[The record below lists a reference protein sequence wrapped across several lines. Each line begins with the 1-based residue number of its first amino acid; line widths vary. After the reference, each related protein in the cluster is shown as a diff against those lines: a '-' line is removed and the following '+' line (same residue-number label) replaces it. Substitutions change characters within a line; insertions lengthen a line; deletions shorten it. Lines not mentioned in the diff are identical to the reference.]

1 MRYYLLMHL
10 LRFTFE
16 NHRSFRDEATLDLT
30 RSTLSTLRPPKGT
43 TWVDHIHHVDGIYG
57 ANASGKTNVL
67 DALHYV
73 IGAIG
78 GSATSW
84 LDRPSFLRKPF
95 VLDTDSATALSSFE
109 LEFIHDN
116 ERYQYRFTTD
126 SDGIVE
132 EELHTVN
139 VRWKKIFS
147 RSSKG
152 HVSGLSGVRL
162 VAPREL
168 ALSRAAQLNIAAVKP
183 LWQGITRGFDIY
195 RVGDREISERIDRI
209 ARQLHDRTLSLNE
222 LVTLAQIADTGI
234 THIEVEEQALPPAI
248 AKLVT
253 QMINKL
259 PEDSVEDDDGQQD
272 SPEDTEQLSK
282 FIARNLL
289 FRHGIGSGKLRESE
303 ESTGTMAWLALGT
316 AVVNALRHGQVLV
329 VDELGSSL
337 HPQLSHL
344 IIDWFEDPTI
354 NKAGAQ
360 LIFTS
365 HDMTLLD
372 VGRGDREKREQVWF
386 VEKGADGAS
395 ELFNLSDF
403 PLQKGSN
410 IVKQYLEGQFGG
422 LPYTVPSLVYNLLN
436 THSTEEK

>member
-1 MRYYLLMHL
+1 MHL

-67 DALHYV
+67 DALHYT

-95 VLDTDSATALSSFE
+95 VLDTDSADALSSFE
-109 LEFIHDN
+109 LEFIHNN
-116 ERYQYRFTTD
+116 ERYQYKFTTN
-126 SDGIVE
+126 SEGIVE
-132 EELHTVN
+132 EKLHIVN
-139 VRWKKIFS
+139 VRWKKVFDRS
-147 RSSKG
+147 REG
-152 HVSGLSGVRL
+152 HVSGLSGVHL

-183 LWQGITRGFDIY
+183 LWQDLMRGFDIY
-195 RVGDREISERIDRI
+195 RVGDREINERIDRI

-234 THIEVEEQALPPAI
+234 THIEVEEHTLPPEI

-259 PEDSVEDDDGQQD
+259 PEDSGNEDDGQHD
-272 SPEDTEQLSK
+272 SPEATEQLSK

-289 FRHGIGSGKLRESE
+289 FRHGTGSGKLRESE
-303 ESTGTMAWLALGT
+303 ESTGTKAWLALGT
-316 AVVNALRHGQVLV
+316 AVIDALRQGQVLV

-337 HPQLSHL
+337 HPQLSRL
-344 IIDWFEDPTI
+344 IIDWFEDPAI
-354 NKAGAQ
+354 NTTGAQ

-372 VGRGDREKREQVWF
+372 AGRGDREKREQVWF
-386 VEKGADGAS
+386 VEKDSDGAS
-395 ELFNLSDF
+395 ELFNLADF

-410 IVKQYLEGQFGG
+410 IVKQYLEGRIGG
-422 LPYTVPSLVYNLLN
+422 LPYTAPSLIHNLLN
-436 THSTEEK
+436 RNTDEMR